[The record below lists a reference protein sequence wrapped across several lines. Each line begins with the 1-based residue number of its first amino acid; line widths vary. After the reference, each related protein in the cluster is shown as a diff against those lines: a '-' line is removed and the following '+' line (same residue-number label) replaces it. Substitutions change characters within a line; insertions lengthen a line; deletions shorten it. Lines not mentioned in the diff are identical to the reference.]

1 MIASVL
7 EGFVVVEFVQS
18 FPALHEREL
27 PAEADLLFCI
37 GTTVEG
43 ARRPVQQKVITFNL
57 KYFQLDLTTNKLQF
71 DCDVR

>member
-1 MIASVL
+1 MVASVL
-7 EGFVVVEFVQS
+7 EGFVVIEFVLS